1 MAEINQE
8 IRELQKLSKMD
19 LIMLLGEL
27 SEELESFEKNN
38 RSKDVRI
45 DGLEQENESLRIEK
59 SVLAEKNESLMNQV
73 QAANK
78 KLLEME
84 ERPSS
89 VQAIEAVAQKMS
101 ELARQTG
108 EQLNLLKEIK
118 SERHKDT
125 AGLADSARMEAQNI
139 VETAQMRAV
148 GITKQLQQTNLEM
161 LANMQAAIDQ
171 AQRGYEAAF
180 EMEAEGRGKCENNIR
195 TFPPAGEVMQT
206 REDQVVLSAQQAR
219 NLLKVLKRFGKPEM
233 AAQGE

>member
-1 MAEINQE
+1 MTEINQE

-19 LIMLLGEL
+19 LIILLGEL

-45 DGLEQENESLRIEK
+45 NGLEQENESLRIEK
-59 SVLAEKNESLMNQV
+59 SVLTEKNESLMNQV

-78 KLLEME
+78 KLLEIE

-108 EQLNLLKEIK
+108 EQLSLLKEIR

-125 AGLADSARMEAQNI
+125 AGLAGSARAEARDI
-139 VETAQMRAV
+139 IETAQMRAV
-148 GITKQLQQTNLEM
+148 EITKQLQQTNLEM
-161 LANMQAAIDQ
+161 LVNMQAAIDQ
-171 AQRGYEAAF
+171 AQSGYEAAF
-180 EMEAEGRGKCENNIR
+180 ETESERRGKCESNIR
-195 TFPPAGEVMQT
+195 TFPPAGESIQAQKN
-206 REDQVVLSAQQAR
+206 QVVLSAQQAR
-219 NLLKVLKRFGKPEM
+219 NLLKVLKRFGKPET
-233 AAQGE
+233 AARGE